1 MNEDFEMAIFY
12 KKRITELEAKLIHEK
27 TFCEHFWQNKPILT
41 HEELLMRLVDLEPLF
56 AKNHVAK

>member
-1 MNEDFEMAIFY
+1 
-12 KKRITELEAKLIHEK
+12 
-27 TFCEHFWQNKPILT
+27 LT